1 MLLDVPG
8 HSKAQI
14 VYSSSGFTLRGCK
27 THKATAKP
35 RRQIRTRERSGLTRP
50 STMSGCSMPA
60 LTSPGAA
67 GRPRPAGRWPQEGP
81 AARSASRHGACDLIT
96 SALAAASPQGQ
107 AEPGRLVIG
116 PFRSKLPAAGNKTP
130 PFNSGIIRSGL
141 AASQG
146 GKQLL
151 KSDGKM
157 KFKIQSRACG
167 EGGGRPQEPV
177 RWFICIFILLT
188 RRAPREATLIS
199 TR

>member
-1 MLLDVPG
+1 M
-8 HSKAQI
+8 ACQ
-14 VYSSSGFTLRGCK
+14 
-27 THKATAKP
+27 
-35 RRQIRTRERSGLTRP
+35 
-50 STMSGCSMPA
+50 
-60 LTSPGAA
+60 
-67 GRPRPAGRWPQEGP
+67 GP

>member
-1 MLLDVPG
+1 M
-8 HSKAQI
+8 ACQ
-14 VYSSSGFTLRGCK
+14 
-27 THKATAKP
+27 
-35 RRQIRTRERSGLTRP
+35 
-50 STMSGCSMPA
+50 
-60 LTSPGAA
+60 
-67 GRPRPAGRWPQEGP
+67 GP
-81 AARSASRHGACDLIT
+81 AARAASRHGACDLIT

-167 EGGGRPQEPV
+167 EGGGRPQEPGQMV
-177 RWFICIFILLT
+177 YLHLYF
-188 RRAPREATLIS
+188 ADAES
-199 TR
+199 TA